1 MNVILRYAFAFIFSG
16 KGFGNSD
23 KKGETVNLRKIF
35 RLKKPSQTKVYRKT
49 V

>member
-35 RLKKPSQTKVYRKT
+35 RLKKPRLKYPCPRLS
-49 V
+49 

>member
-35 RLKKPSQTKVYRKT
+35 RLKKPSKPKVYRKT